1 MGANDNENLSIS
13 TEERYKKAIHDNILL
28 LLINYLYIIL

>member
-13 TEERYKKAIHDNILL
+13 TKQRYKKAIHDNILL
-28 LLINYLYIIL
+28 LLIDYSYIIL